1 MLIENELTILLRCNY
16 KINQFS
22 SFEICALYFT
32 NLFDDFDINLINSNR
47 NPPKSINIFQFSM
60 LVFEMSF
67 SQYEINSKFPEDIIL
82 ISSMFSI
89 LEGEKEFNKYNKLK
103 NIVNTDL
110 NEIYKCTELI
120 NMIINDKE
128 EGEGNYYHLNKNF
141 TFLDFLKNMDFKIE
155 GKIIN

>member
-1 MLIENELTILLRCNY
+1 MLIENEHNILLRCNY

-120 NMIINDKE
+120 NMIINDRE